1 MTERERLEQAIA
13 ALEAQR
19 PALGDAVVEAALSS
33 LRAKLA
39 VLAEPLTEALAEPGL
54 VEARQAARE

>member
-19 PALGDAVVEAALSS
+19 PALGDALVEAALSS

-39 VLAEPLTEALAEPGL
+39 PLAEPGL
-54 VEARQAARE
+54 VEARHAARE